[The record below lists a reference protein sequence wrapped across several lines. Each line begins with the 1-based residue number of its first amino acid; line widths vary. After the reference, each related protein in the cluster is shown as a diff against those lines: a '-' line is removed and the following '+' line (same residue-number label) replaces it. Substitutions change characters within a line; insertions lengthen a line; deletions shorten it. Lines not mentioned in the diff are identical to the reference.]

1 MINNSSEI
9 ENEYKSFFPNYQL
22 EFTFNNWL
30 IEDGSYVEKGDYVYE
45 YSNSVLSNAQLIGL
59 GVKINLTIT
68 KHRAEKSGY
77 IDLYFENQGLH
88 IPKNQLMY
96 FTRDN
101 DQKRADRK
109 FINVPTIVDDEFDN
123 STKIMWEKVSSIF
136 SRSEGISSK
145 SDDLKVD
152 FLFTINYQQNNDYI
166 IFHFSPKQI
175 KPKQNDRVLF
185 LFNNKEII
193 EFELTKNPS
202 PIKNSTNNK
211 ILESKLLITRTELN
225 LFLNEDLK
233 KWKIILKKDNREII
247 GGEIGSDKNY
257 RSKNNL
263 KIAIKKFVNEY
274 VSLVKKTIPNYQP
287 LLTRKLSIDKV
298 FQTDHCFVYLMHD
311 TSNGYYKIGI
321 SNKPHYREKTLQS
334 EKPTIELIESKKFP
348 IRKIAKSFEKSLHL
362 VFAEKRIRG
371 EWFEL
376 NEIDV
381 EHLINSLK

>member
-1 MINNSSEI
+1 MISNSSEI
-9 ENEYKSFFPNYQL
+9 ENEYNSFFPNYQL

-30 IEDGSYVEKGDYVYE
+30 IEDGSYVDKGDYVYE
-45 YSNSVLSNAQLIGL
+45 YSNSVLFNAQLFRL
-59 GVKINLTIT
+59 GFKTNPTIT
-68 KHRAEKSGY
+68 KHKAEKSGY
-77 IDLYFENQGLH
+77 IDFYFENKGLH

-109 FINVPTIVDDEFDN
+109 FINIPTIIDDEFDN
-123 STKIMWEKVSSIF
+123 SKKIKWERVSSIL
-136 SRSEGISSK
+136 SLSEGISSK
-145 SDDLKVD
+145 SDDLKID
-152 FLFTINYQQNNDYI
+152 LLFSLNYEQNSDYI

-175 KPKQNDRVLF
+175 NPKQNDKVLF

-202 PIKNSTNNK
+202 SIKSITNSK
-211 ILESKLLITRTELN
+211 ILESKSPITRKEIN

-257 RSKNNL
+257 QSKNNL
-263 KIAIKKFVNEY
+263 KIVIKKFVDEY
-274 VSLVKKTIPNYQP
+274 ISLVNKIIPDYQP
-287 LLTRKLSIDKV
+287 QENRQLIISKD

-321 SNKPHYREKTLQS
+321 SNKPQYREKTLQS

-348 IRKIAKSFEKSLHL
+348 IRKIAESFEKSLHI